1 MVTIQRCDDGIVQ
14 CERMRPIF
22 SPVFSRRD
30 WQRDWQRARPWL
42 LALGLSTVAH
52 AWLLQQQSGE
62 AESPRP
68 PAPQASPGRATVRV
82 LSTVP
87 VSATAP
93 EATRTPAPKLPPAR
107 SRSAAPAA
115 TPSHT
120 QPLTGAS
127 PAARAEATT
136 AEPKPPAAEPTSP
149 PHTARLAAAGEW
161 HYILL
166 QNGAYGRARLNW
178 KPSGRDYSLMLERE
192 LEGRPLPAWKSQ
204 GQIDEQGLSPE
215 RYVQQRRGRDMVATN
230 FRRDEGLISYSTS
243 ADLVPLPAGVQDRLS
258 WWIQLAAL
266 IEARPEHY
274 PPGSEL
280 RLPVAAFRGEA
291 REWVFQVL
299 DQQTLELPGASV
311 ARALHLRRLALGPYS
326 GEIEVWLDPA
336 RGHIPVQLIMDLP
349 DDRGWQLQLSNTPA
363 DKP

>member
-1 MVTIQRCDDGIVQ
+1 
-14 CERMRPIF
+14 MRPIF

-30 WQRDWQRARPWL
+30 WQRDWLRARPWL

-52 AWLLQQQSGE
+52 AWLLQQSGE

-68 PAPQASPGRATVRV
+68 PAPQANPGRATVRV
-82 LSTVP
+82 LSTAP

-93 EATRTPAPKLPPAR
+93 EAMRTPAPKLPPAR
-107 SRSAAPAA
+107 SRSAAPVA
-115 TPSHT
+115 TPNHT
-120 QPLTGAS
+120 QPVPAAS
-127 PAARAEATT
+127 PAAQAEATT
-136 AEPKPPAAEPTSP
+136 PEPAPATAAPSP

-178 KPSGRDYSLMLERE
+178 QPSGRDYSLMLERE

-349 DDRGWQLQLSNTPA
+349 DDRGWQLQLSNTPS

>member
-1 MVTIQRCDDGIVQ
+1 
-14 CERMRPIF
+14 MRPDFFSFLF
-22 SPVFSRRD
+22 SP
-30 WQRDWQRARPWL
+30 QGWQRARPWL

-52 AWLLQQQSGE
+52 AWLLQHEGD

-68 PAPQASPGRATVRV
+68 PAAQASPGRATVRV
-82 LSTVP
+82 LSTAP
-87 VSATAP
+87 VSAISP
-93 EATRTPAPKLPPAR
+93 ETTPAPAPKLSPVRPQTTAPIATS
-107 SRSAAPAA
+107 SR
-115 TPSHT
+115 T
-120 QPLTGAS
+120 QPMPEANTAAHAQAVS
-127 PAARAEATT
+127 P
-136 AEPKPPAAEPTSP
+136 EPAPSP
-149 PHTARLAAAGEW
+149 PQSTRLAAAGEW

-166 QNGAYGRARLNW
+166 QNGMYGRARLNW
-178 KPSGRDYSLMLERE
+178 QPSGRDYTLMLERE

-230 FRRDEGLISYSTS
+230 FRRDEGLISFSTS

-266 IEARPEHY
+266 VEAQPERY

-280 RLPVAAFRGEA
+280 RLPVAALRGEA

-299 DQQTLELPGASV
+299 DQQTLELPGASI

-349 DDRGWQLQLSNTPA
+349 DDRGWQLQLSTTPS

>member
-1 MVTIQRCDDGIVQ
+1 
-14 CERMRPIF
+14 MRPDFFSFLF
-22 SPVFSRRD
+22 SP
-30 WQRDWQRARPWL
+30 QGWQRARPWL

-52 AWLLQQQSGE
+52 AWLLQHGRE
-62 AESPRP
+62 ADSPRP
-68 PAPQASPGRATVRV
+68 PASQASPGRATVRV
-82 LSTVP
+82 LSTAP
-87 VSATAP
+87 VSAASP
-93 EATRTPAPKLPPAR
+93 ATTPALAPKLAPAR
-107 SRSAAPAA
+107 SRTTTPVATSSRTQPVSVAGTPPPAEAVTPEPTPSSAAP
-115 TPSHT
+115 
-120 QPLTGAS
+120 
-127 PAARAEATT
+127 
-136 AEPKPPAAEPTSP
+136 SP
-149 PHTARLAAAGEW
+149 PQSARLAAAGEW

-166 QNGAYGRARLNW
+166 QNGMYGRARLNW
-178 KPSGRDYSLMLERE
+178 QPSGRDYTLMLERE

-204 GQIDEQGLSPE
+204 GQIGEQGLSPE

-266 IEARPEHY
+266 IEARPEQY

-349 DDRGWQLQLSNTPA
+349 DDRGWQLQLSTTPS